1 MLIITEGLGL
11 FKYWWNNAHW
21 QYIWGNSRDGFDLYP
36 SFSALP
42 GIKDQNLI
50 WDANFMGSQH
60 KILAIQSLE
69 SLEHADK
76 TVTVAV
82 TIYYF
87 ETDMLCDDCVRYED
101 AGGDFYLVAL
111 TGQADPAPAVV
122 TPLVG
127 ETYAGHYIRSEDE
140 LNINGRPYYVNWDKQ
155 SLLAWDVTAY
165 SILPKICLAA
175 I

>member
-1 MLIITEGLGL
+1 MIITEGLGL
-11 FKYWWNNAHW
+11 FKYWWNSAHW
-21 QYIWGNSRDGFDLYP
+21 QYIWGNLRDGFDLYP
-36 SFSALP
+36 SFSGLP

-50 WDANFMGSQH
+50 WDANFMSSQH

-87 ETDMLCDDCVRYED
+87 ETDMLCNSCVRYED
-101 AGGDFYLVAL
+101 AGGDFYLDAL
-111 TGQADPAPAVV
+111 LGQADPGPAVT

-127 ETYAGHYIRSEDE
+127 ETYAGHYIRSEDA

-155 SLLAWDVTAY
+155 SLLAWNVTHY
-165 SILPKICLAA
+165 SILCKNYLEGL
-175 I
+175 